1 MWPFKPKMSI
11 TPEDKEWTEANI
23 LWLREQFGQHPDI
36 ITPTK
41 DNFPSDFYGTE
52 TDIKPILDFVCTQ
65 MMISVDDIELRFF
78 DASPL
83 IDGIRMETEEDLPE
97 GIYYQN
103 DNGRHIIELNNQQLA
118 DLTSVIATIAHEV
131 AHIKLLTLGDPEEDE
146 EYLTDLTAIYFGFGI
161 FIGNST
167 FSFNQWQDEYHQK
180 WSMKRTGYLPV
191 EITAYAIALLY
202 PNSTNS
208 DWTDYL
214 KKDIK
219 KQVEQAHKFING

>member
-103 DNGRHIIELNNQQLA
+103 DNGRHIIELNWNC
-118 DLTSVIATIAHEV
+118 
-131 AHIKLLTLGDPEEDE
+131 
-146 EYLTDLTAIYFGFGI
+146 
-161 FIGNST
+161 N
-167 FSFNQWQDEYHQK
+167 
-180 WSMKRTGYLPV
+180 
-191 EITAYAIALLY
+191 
-202 PNSTNS
+202 
-208 DWTDYL
+208 
-214 KKDIK
+214 
-219 KQVEQAHKFING
+219 